1 METGIRDYSVYLH
14 RMQQSVLD
22 KLFFFDKIFE
32 PVKNILDF
40 GCANGEML
48 KCLHL
53 FSCSYRFIGYDISE
67 TMIGAAKANVPG
79 AEFYSRW
86 EDIQLDPAESLVN
99 ISSTLHEVY
108 SYGTE
113 EDVEIFWK
121 RILRS
126 GFKYI
131 SIRDMMVSDAADG
144 APDGAALELVR
155 SNEAYADKLRDYEA
169 HWGPIRTQS
178 SLVHYLLKYSYT
190 ENWAREVRE
199 NYLPITVEKLLAM
212 VPEEY
217 EITYHR
223 HYVLPYTAWQ
233 IKRDFGI
240 TLTTPTHVQLLLKKK
255 DT

>member
-1 METGIRDYSVYLH
+1 METGISNYSVYLH

-32 PVKNILDF
+32 PVKTIVDF

-48 KCLHL
+48 KSLQL
-53 FSCSYRFIGYDISE
+53 FSCDYRFIGYDISQ
-67 TMIGAAKANVPG
+67 TMIEAAKENVPNV
-79 AEFYSRW
+79 EFYSNW
-86 EDIQLDPAESLVN
+86 DEIQLNPEESLVN
-99 ISSTLHEVY
+99 ISSTIHEVY

-113 EDVEIFWK
+113 ADVAQFWD
-121 RILRS
+121 RMLRS
-126 GFKYI
+126 GFKYV
-131 SIRDMMVSDAADG
+131 SIRDMMVSDADEA
-144 APDGAALELVR
+144 APDERAMKILRADR
-155 SNEAYADKLRDYEA
+155 RYADKLADYEE
-169 HWGPIRTQS
+169 HWGSIQTQS

-190 ENWAREVRE
+190 ENWTREVRE

-212 VPEEY
+212 VPDDY

-240 TLTTPTHVQLLLKKK
+240 ELTTPTHAQLLLKKK
-255 DT
+255 